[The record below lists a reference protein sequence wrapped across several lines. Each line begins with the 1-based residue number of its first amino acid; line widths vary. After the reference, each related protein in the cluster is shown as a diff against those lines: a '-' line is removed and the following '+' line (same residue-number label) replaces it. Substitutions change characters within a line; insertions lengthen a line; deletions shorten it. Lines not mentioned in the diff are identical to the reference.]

1 MKGVG
6 FLQLGEAKE
15 DGEMSEKGS
24 YLPAAATK
32 YWQKTFQ
39 VLRLLLGTGGFPVA
53 ASTQH

>member
-6 FLQLGEAKE
+6 FLQLGVAKE

-24 YLPAAATK
+24 CLPAAATK